1 MTFLPGPDLNT
12 LRIPEPVKEIPE
24 PENEAPDPCFR
35 PNRCLDRAINRRTG
49 PDLALGLD
57 ALTAAP
63 IAAPKGLNMA

>member
-12 LRIPEPVKEIPE
+12 LRIPEPVKEIPL
-24 PENEAPDPCFR
+24 PENDAPDPCLR

-49 PDLALGLD
+49 PDLALGLN
-57 ALTAAP
+57 AP